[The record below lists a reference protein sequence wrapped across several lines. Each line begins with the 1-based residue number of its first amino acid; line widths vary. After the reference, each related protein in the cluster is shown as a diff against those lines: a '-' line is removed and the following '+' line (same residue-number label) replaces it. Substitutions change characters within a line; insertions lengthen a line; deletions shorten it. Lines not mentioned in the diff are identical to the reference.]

1 MKKKEKFWRQA
12 VILGLMGSAVV
23 SWGGTAAAAE
33 ATAED
38 APKEYTLS
46 DIIVYGERPEDVYA
60 GGYIARESGLQALGS
75 TDFMDIP
82 FNATTFTEKA
92 ISRVKQPG
100 NTLVQLVT
108 LDPTVTSRGNKT
120 YNDVRIRGFSISPH
134 DYFLNGVSGMLSQ
147 SSIPMN
153 FVERVEVVS
162 GPDTLLHGVTDS
174 GSVGGS
180 INLVPKVAEDT
191 PRITFTETFSGKSHY
206 EHALDL
212 GARFGKNKEW
222 GVRANIDAADGNTE
236 FHHERMAYHN
246 IFVNFDY
253 RGEKTKAQLLYG
265 YRYVNQTAPTFSLDL
280 NGHDLPVPPAG
291 DANFQLPWSRYRYN
305 NNILTLAV
313 EHAFSK
319 DWQAFFHAGYHDE
332 DWNSCY
338 ESWYPMLL
346 DNKGNFEA
354 GIEEVPIAFWRLS
367 FDAGLRGKVKT
378 GALTHNLVFRADRMS
393 ENGGGQDWYG
403 DDEFGV
409 PYTFHGNIYDHS
421 ILKNVTPAPPRLDP
435 WYYSGAKI
443 LSGVTVADRMVTDD
457 EKWSFLAGLRY
468 QKEKAFRGHNGKE
481 YTGSYST
488 SAVSPNL
495 GVMYT
500 LSPEAKLYANYME
513 GLGNGRFVP
522 KKYANGGA
530 YLPPQLTQQ
539 YEVGLK
545 WDTKKFAGSF
555 SVFSLEQ
562 ENAYADAA
570 KVYDYHGRQKNR
582 GAQVTVFGE
591 LSPKLSL
598 VGGLMYLK
606 ATQTGGA
613 NDGRELHA
621 TPNWNASLMAEYKP
635 DSNWTAFGRLTYTGS
650 AYLTP
655 ANQAKVP
662 EWYRVDV
669 GVQYEKPLADGK
681 AMRVGLN
688 VFNVMDRRYWCARG
702 NDVVALEG
710 PRSIVLTFGYDF

>member
-1 MKKKEKFWRQA
+1 MKQKGKFLRKA
-12 VILGLMGSAVV
+12 VAWSLMGSAVAL
-23 SWGGTAAAAE
+23 WGGPWAEAAE
-33 ATAED
+33 TED
-38 APKEYTLS
+38 KPKEYTLS
-46 DIIVYGERPEDVYA
+46 DIVVYGERSEDVYA

-120 YNDVRIRGFSISPH
+120 YNDIKIRGFSISPH

-162 GPDTLLHGVTDS
+162 GPDTLLHGVTSS

-180 INLVPKVAEDT
+180 INLVPKVAEDM

-265 YRYVNQTAPTFSLDL
+265 YRYVNQTAPTFSLNL
-280 NGHDLPVPPAG
+280 NGHALPPAPSG

-338 ESWYPMLL
+338 ESYYPMLM
-346 DNKGNFEA
+346 DNQGNFQA

-378 GALTHNLVFRADRMS
+378 GALTHNLVFRVDRMS
-393 ENGGGQDWYG
+393 SNGGGQDWDG
-403 DDEFGV
+403 EDGFGN
-409 PYTFHGNIYDHS
+409 PYTFYGNIYDHS
-421 ILKNVTPAPPRLDP
+421 ILQNVTPAPPLLGP

-443 LSGVTVADRMVTDD
+443 LSGVTVVDRLVTDD
-457 EKWSFLAGLRY
+457 EKWTFLAGLRY
-468 QKEKAFRGHNGKE
+468 QKEKAFRNHNGKD

-488 SAVSPNL
+488 SATSPNV
-495 GVMYT
+495 GVMYR

-513 GLGNGRFVP
+513 GLGNGYFVP
-522 KKYANGGA
+522 RRYANGGA
-530 YLPPQLTQQ
+530 YLPPQLTKQC
-539 YEVGLK
+539 EVGVK

-555 SVFSLEQ
+555 SIFSLEQ

-591 LSPKLSL
+591 LSPKVSL

-606 ATQTGGA
+606 ATQSGGA

-621 TPNWNASLMAEYKP
+621 TPNWNASLMAEYKADP
-635 DSNWTAFGRLTYTGS
+635 NWTAFGRLTYTGS

-655 ANQAKVP
+655 ANRAKVP
-662 EWYRVDV
+662 AWYRVDV

-688 VFNVMDRRYWCARG
+688 VFNVLDRRYWCARG

>member
-1 MKKKEKFWRQA
+1 MKKQEKFWRQA

-367 FDAGLRGKVKT
+367 FDVGLRGKVKT

-403 DDEFGV
+403 EDALGV
-409 PYTFHGNIYDHS
+409 PYAFYGNIYDHS
-421 ILKNVTPAPPRLDP
+421 ILKNNTPAPPLLEP

-443 LSGVTVADRMVTDD
+443 LSGVTVADRVVTDD

-488 SAVSPNL
+488 SAVSPNF

-513 GLGNGRFVP
+513 GLGNGRFVS
-522 KKYANGGA
+522 KRYANGGA

>member
-1 MKKKEKFWRQA
+1 MKKKKKFWRQA
-12 VILGLMGSAVV
+12 VILGLMGSVVV
-23 SWGGTAAAAE
+23 SWGGTAAAADAE
-33 ATAED
+33 AED

-60 GGYIARESGLQALGS
+60 GGYIARESGLNALGS

-108 LDPTVTSRGNKT
+108 LAPTVTSRGNKT

-212 GARFGKNKEW
+212 GTRFGKDKAW
-222 GVRANIDAADGNTE
+222 GVRLNVDAADGNTE

-280 NGHDLPVPPAG
+280 NGNDLPAPPAG

-403 DDEFGV
+403 DDEFGN
-409 PYTFHGNIYDHS
+409 PYIFHGNIYDHS

-443 LSGVTVADRMVTDD
+443 LSGVTIVDRVVTDD

-468 QKEKAFRGHNGKE
+468 QKEKAFRGHNGKD
-481 YTGSYST
+481 YTGSHST
-488 SAVSPNL
+488 SAVSPNF

-513 GLGNGRFVP
+513 GLGNGYFVP

-570 KVYDYHGRQKNR
+570 KVYGYHGRQKNR

-591 LSPKLSL
+591 LSPKFSL

-635 DSNWTAFGRLTYTGS
+635 DSNWTAYGRLTYTGS

-662 EWYRVDV
+662 EWYRMDV

-688 VFNVMDRRYWCARG
+688 VFNVLDRRYWCARG

>member
-1 MKKKEKFWRQA
+1 MKKKKKFWRQA
-12 VILGLMGSAVV
+12 VILGLMGSVVV
-23 SWGGTAAAAE
+23 SWGGTAAAADAE
-33 ATAED
+33 AED

-212 GARFGKNKEW
+212 GTRFGKDKAW
-222 GVRANIDAADGNTE
+222 GVRLNVDAADGNTE

-280 NGHDLPVPPAG
+280 NGNDLPTPPAG

-403 DDEFGV
+403 DDEFGN
-409 PYTFHGNIYDHS
+409 PYIFHGNIYDHS

-443 LSGVTVADRMVTDD
+443 LSGVTIVDRVVTDD

-468 QKEKAFRGHNGKE
+468 QKEKAFRGHNGKD
-481 YTGSYST
+481 YTGSHST
-488 SAVSPNL
+488 SAVSPNF

-513 GLGNGRFVP
+513 GLGNGYFVP

-570 KVYDYHGRQKNR
+570 KVYGYHGRQKNR

-591 LSPKLSL
+591 LSPKFSL

-635 DSNWTAFGRLTYTGS
+635 DSNWTAYGRLTYTGS

-662 EWYRVDV
+662 EWYRMDV

-688 VFNVMDRRYWCARG
+688 VFNVMDRCYWCARG
-702 NDVVALEG
+702 YDVVALEG

>member
-1 MKKKEKFWRQA
+1 
-12 VILGLMGSAVV
+12 
-23 SWGGTAAAAE
+23 
-33 ATAED
+33 
-38 APKEYTLS
+38 
-46 DIIVYGERPEDVYA
+46 
-60 GGYIARESGLQALGS
+60 
-75 TDFMDIP
+75 
-82 FNATTFTEKA
+82 
-92 ISRVKQPG
+92 
-100 NTLVQLVT
+100 
-108 LDPTVTSRGNKT
+108 
-120 YNDVRIRGFSISPH
+120 
-134 DYFLNGVSGMLSQ
+134 
-147 SSIPMN
+147 MN

-212 GARFGKNKEW
+212 GTRFGKDKAW
-222 GVRANIDAADGNTE
+222 GVRLNVDAADGNTE

-253 RGEKTKAQLLYG
+253 RGEKTKAQFLYG

-280 NGHDLPVPPAG
+280 NGNDLPAPPAG

-403 DDEFGV
+403 DDEFGN
-409 PYTFHGNIYDHS
+409 PYIFHGNIYDHS

-443 LSGVTVADRMVTDD
+443 LSGVTIVDRVVTDD

-468 QKEKAFRGHNGKE
+468 QKEKAFRGHNGKD

-488 SAVSPNL
+488 SAVSPNF

-513 GLGNGRFVP
+513 GLGNGYFVP

-570 KVYDYHGRQKNR
+570 KVYGYHGRQKNR

-591 LSPKLSL
+591 LSPKFSL

-621 TPNWNASLMAEYKP
+621 TPNWNASLMAEYKANP
-635 DSNWTAFGRLTYTGS
+635 NWTAFGRLTYSGS

-655 ANQAKVP
+655 ANRAKVP
-662 EWYRVDV
+662 AWYRVDV

-688 VFNVMDRRYWCARG
+688 VFNVLDRRYWCARG

>member
-1 MKKKEKFWRQA
+1 MKKKKKFWRQA

-60 GGYIARESGLQALGS
+60 GGYIARESSLQALGS

-212 GARFGKNKEW
+212 GTRFGKDKAW
-222 GVRANIDAADGNTE
+222 GVRLNVDAADGNTE

-253 RGEKTKAQLLYG
+253 RGEKTKAQFLYG

-280 NGHDLPVPPAG
+280 NGNDLPAPPAG

-403 DDEFGV
+403 DDEFGN
-409 PYTFHGNIYDHS
+409 PYIFHGNIYDHS

-443 LSGVTVADRMVTDD
+443 LSGVTIVDRMVTDD

-468 QKEKAFRGHNGKE
+468 QKEKAFRGHNGKD

-513 GLGNGRFVP
+513 GLGNGYFVP

-570 KVYDYHGRQKNR
+570 KVYGYHGRQKNR

-591 LSPKLSL
+591 LSPKFSL

>member
-1 MKKKEKFWRQA
+1 MKKKEKFLRRA
-12 VILGLMGSAVV
+12 VRLGFIGGAFVL
-23 SWGGTAAAAE
+23 WGGAASAAE
-33 ATAED
+33 AETENT
-38 APKEYTLS
+38 PKEYDLAEMV
-46 DIIVYGERPEDVYA
+46 VYGERPEDVYA
-60 GGYIARESGLQALGS
+60 GGYVARESGLQALGS

-162 GPDTLLHGVTDS
+162 GPDTLLHGVTDN

-212 GARFGKNKEW
+212 GTRFGKDKVW
-222 GVRANIDAADGNTE
+222 GIRLNVDAADGNTE

-280 NGHDLPVPPAG
+280 NGNDLPAPPAG

-305 NNILTLAV
+305 NNILTLSL
-313 EHAFSK
+313 EHTFSK

-403 DDEFGV
+403 DDEFGN
-409 PYTFHGNIYDHS
+409 PYIFHGNIYDHS

-443 LSGVTVADRMVTDD
+443 LSGVTIVDRMVTDD

-468 QKEKAFRGHNGKE
+468 QKEKAFRGHNGKD
-481 YTGSYST
+481 YTGSHST
-488 SAVSPNL
+488 SATSPNF

-513 GLGNGRFVP
+513 GLGNGQFVP

-570 KVYDYHGRQKNR
+570 KVYGYHGRQKNR

-591 LSPKLSL
+591 LSPKFSL

-635 DSNWTAFGRLTYTGS
+635 DSNWTAYGRLTYTGS

-662 EWYRVDV
+662 EWYRMDV

-702 NDVVALEG
+702 YDVVALEG

>member
-1 MKKKEKFWRQA
+1 MKKQEKFWRQA

-313 EHAFSK
+313 EHAVSK

-488 SAVSPNL
+488 SAVSPNF

-513 GLGNGRFVP
+513 GLGNGRFVS
-522 KKYANGGA
+522 KRYANGGA

-635 DSNWTAFGRLTYTGS
+635 DSNWTAYGRLTYTGS

>member
-1 MKKKEKFWRQA
+1 MKKQEKFWRQA

-33 ATAED
+33 AAEEE

-153 FVERVEVVS
+153 FVERVEIVS

-191 PRITFTETFSGKSHY
+191 PRLTFTETFSGKSHY

-212 GARFGKNKEW
+212 GVRFGKNKEW

-280 NGHDLPVPPAG
+280 NGNDLPAPPAG

-319 DWQAFFHAGYHDE
+319 DWQGFFHAGYHDE

-367 FDAGLRGKVKT
+367 FDVGLRGKVKT
-378 GALTHNLVFRADRMS
+378 GAMTHNLVFRADRMS

-403 DDEFGV
+403 DDELGN
-409 PYTFHGNIYDHS
+409 PYTFYGNIYDHS

-457 EKWSFLAGLRY
+457 EKWSFLVGLRY
-468 QKEKAFRGHNGKE
+468 QKEKAFRGHNGQD

-488 SAVSPNL
+488 SATSPNL

-500 LSPEAKLYANYME
+500 LSPKAKLYANYME
-513 GLGNGRFVP
+513 GLGNGIFVP

-655 ANQAKVP
+655 ANRAKVP

-702 NDVVALEG
+702 YDVVALEG